1 MVKKI
6 AISVL
11 KIGVPLGL
19 GVYLVW
25 YFFDT
30 LTEEQK
36 EQIANSIA
44 QANYW
49 WVGVAVI
56 PAVLSHIS
64 RAIRWKYTL
73 EPLGYKPD
81 TFNSFFTVMIGYLIN
96 LAVPRLG
103 EVSRCGF
110 MNRYDKIP
118 LDKLIG
124 TVIAERLADLVM
136 LILVITTVVLIQY
149 DLISDFVN
157 GLLADKIGDVLG
169 VMVLLTLIGL
179 MVAGFGGLY
188 VVYKVDWK
196 LEILK
201 KIQEAIKGIVSGITS
216 ILTMKSKGMFIFHT
230 IFIWIMYFLMLY
242 FNFFA
247 LPETA
252 SISFSQAL
260 TAFVLGGL
268 AMALTNGGIGAYPI
282 AIQAALLI
290 YGYSEAAG
298 GALGWI
304 TWVVQTVLVIV
315 LGAGSMLLIPIYNK
329 RKSVVTESN

>member
-1 MVKKI
+1 MIKKI
-6 AISVL
+6 VIPTL

-25 YFFDT
+25 YFFDV
-30 LTEEQK
+30 LTDEQK
-36 EQIANSIA
+36 EQIAVSVA

-49 WVGVAVI
+49 WVALAVI
-56 PAVLSHIS
+56 PAVLSHVS

-73 EPLGYKPD
+73 EPLGYNPD
-81 TFNSFFTVMIGYLIN
+81 PFNSFFTVMIGYLIN

-124 TVIAERLADLVM
+124 TVIAERLADLIM
-136 LILVITTVVLIQY
+136 LVLVITTVVLIQY

-157 GLLADKIGDVLG
+157 NLLSDKIGDISG
-169 VMVLLTLIGL
+169 VTILLVMIGL
-179 MVAGFGGLY
+179 MLAGFGSLY

-196 LEILK
+196 LDLLK
-201 KIQEAIKGIVSGITS
+201 KIQEAIKGVVSGITS
-216 ILTMKSKGMFIFHT
+216 ILTMKSKGKFLFHT
-230 IFIWIMYFLMLY
+230 IFIWVMYFLMLY

-282 AIQAALLI
+282 AIQTALLI

-315 LGAGSMLLIPIYNK
+315 LGAGSMLLIPWYNK
-329 RKSVVTESN
+329 RKDVRLESN

>member
-1 MVKKI
+1 LIKKI
-6 AISVL
+6 AISTL

-25 YFFDT
+25 YFFDV

-36 EQIANSIA
+36 EQISISVT

-49 WVGVAVI
+49 WVALAVI
-56 PAVLSHIS
+56 PAVLSHVS

-73 EPLGYKPD
+73 EPLGYNPD
-81 TFNSFFTVMIGYLIN
+81 TINSFFTVMIGYLIN

-110 MNRYDKIP
+110 MNKYDKIP

-136 LILVITTVVLIQY
+136 LILVITTVVLMQY

-157 GLLADKIGDVLG
+157 NLLSDKAGDISG
-169 VMVLLTLIGL
+169 MMILLFMIGL

-188 VVYKVDWK
+188 AVYKVDWE
-196 LEILK
+196 LDVLR
-201 KIQEAIKGIVSGITS
+201 KIQEAVKGVVSGIAS
-216 ILTMKSKGMFIFHT
+216 ILTMKNKSMFLFHT
-230 IFIWIMYFLMLY
+230 LFIWVMYFLMLY

-282 AIQAALLI
+282 AIQTALLI

-304 TWVVQTVLVIV
+304 TWVVQTVLIIV

-329 RKSVVTESN
+329 RKNASIESN